1 MRDPEQVT
9 TSPKGTFF
17 TFENMNEAWGCGSI
31 IVHLSNTA
39 LCVEPQHYKIINNNN
54 EEEEQEEEEEE
65 GQLQLQRIIIVP
77 GKVKQEDH
85 EFETR

>member
-54 EEEEQEEEEEE
+54 EEEEQEEEEECLR
-65 GQLQLQRIIIVP
+65 GLYKAAGSIP
-77 GKVKQEDH
+77 STAS
-85 EFETR
+85 TRHDGAHL